1 MLEFTFDGEV
11 VKGQGEGA
19 WHFIQLPLDLGE
31 ELAKIASGSG
41 MRGRWGSLKVE
52 ATVGQTTWNTSI
64 FPDDDGSFLLPVK
77 ADVRKAEDVGEG
89 DLVEV
94 ILELM

>member
-1 MLEFTFDGEV
+1 MIEFTFDGEV
-11 VKGQGEGA
+11 VTGQGKGA

-31 ELAKIASGSG
+31 ELSKIASGAG

-52 ATVGQTTWNTSI
+52 ATVGHTTWKTSI
-64 FPDDDGSFLLPVK
+64 FPNEDGSFLLPVK
-77 ADVRKAEDVGEG
+77 ADVRKAEEVGEG

>member
-11 VKGQGEGA
+11 LKGQGDGA

-31 ELAKIASGSG
+31 QLGRIATG
-41 MRGRWGSLKVE
+41 MRGRWGSIKVE
-52 ATVGQTTWNTSI
+52 ATVGHTTWHTSI
-64 FPDDDGSFLLPVK
+64 FPDEDGSFLLPVK
-77 ADVRKAEDVGEG
+77 AQVRSAEDVGEG

-94 ILELM
+94 IMELL